1 MSKPRDIHQELADA
15 AWDLACQRATE
26 EGDVD
31 IDYDYPLME
40 QWTSEYY
47 LELCK
52 EEGIEPD
59 PNYYVEE

>member
-1 MSKPRDIHQELADA
+1 MARNIHQDLADA
-15 AWDLACQRATE
+15 AWEMACQRAEE

-31 IDYDYPLME
+31 IEYDYTLME
-40 QWTSEYY
+40 KWTTEYY

-59 PNYYVEE
+59 EAYC

>member
-1 MSKPRDIHQELADA
+1 MARNIHQELADA
-15 AWDLACQRATE
+15 AWDMACQRAEE

-31 IDYDYPLME
+31 IEYDYTLME
-40 QWTSEYY
+40 KWTTEYY

-59 PNYYVEE
+59 EAYC

>member
-1 MSKPRDIHQELADA
+1 MARNIHQDLADQ
-15 AWDLACQRATE
+15 AWELACQRATE

-40 QWTSEYY
+40 AWTTEYY

-59 PNYYVEE
+59 ENYYISE